1 MVDLFFVVLRKYL
14 YFDILWLVICFR
26 IEVSVGNKMWYY
38 NKQYIGK
45 INNRFNIVQY
55 KLIDYLFIR

>member
-1 MVDLFFVVLRKYL
+1 MVDFFFFLVLRKYI

-38 NKQYIGK
+38 NKKDICK
-45 INNRFNIVQY
+45 INNRFNIV
-55 KLIDYLFIR
+55 